1 MFDAAIV
8 LLYLVVTLSIGI
20 LNSAKVSNNTEYS
33 TGGSQYSAAVIFCT
47 LTASYTGGGFTIGL
61 AEKTFIFGILYIIAM
76 YGFSLKEILI
86 AKYIAP
92 RVGAFQKTC
101 ITAGDVMKTAYGK
114 VGKISTGFASIIVCG
129 GVIGA
134 QLAACGNIFE
144 SFLRIPSLYGTLI
157 TAGII
162 IIYVTLGGVKS
173 VVKVNIF
180 HFTMII
186 ITITL
191 LSVMGLS
198 KVGGID
204 GLKALTPNH
213 YFSAVGA
220 TNYLTLFLLFM
231 SFFLGETLVPPYMQ
245 RLLIGKNSAET
256 SRGTLYS
263 GIISIFIFTLV
274 GIIGIIAY
282 TINPTIQ
289 PHFAFSTA
297 VSELLPV
304 GFKGLGIA
312 AMLAIIMSSADSFLH
327 STSLA
332 VRLDILDPLGFSP
345 GNNAKKEL
353 MFLRSI
359 SVVVGVVAT
368 IFALTTESVIDIL
381 LYSYQFWTPFILVP
395 LVAAIYK
402 IRTSSTV
409 FVLSSA
415 IGITTVLLWNIT
427 STYVSPVKGSL
438 EGVILGT
445 AANLI
450 AFILL
455 RFTKLNSKRLDTL
468 QPEISNS
475 KLA

>member
-8 LLYLVVTLSIGI
+8 VLYLFVTLSIGI
-20 LNSAKVSNNTEYS
+20 LNSAKVSNNREYS

-92 RVGAFQKTC
+92 RVGHFQNTC
-101 ITAGDVMKTAYGK
+101 VTAGDIMKTAYGR

-144 SFLRIPSLYGTLI
+144 SFLHIPSLYGTLI

-180 HFTMII
+180 HFTMIVT
-186 ITITL
+186 TITL
-191 LSVMGLS
+191 LSIFGLN
-198 KVGGID
+198 KVGGIQ
-204 GLKALTPNH
+204 GLKTLTPDH
-213 YFSAVGA
+213 YFSAVGT
-220 TNYLTLFLLFM
+220 TNYLTLFLLFL

-245 RLLIGKNSAET
+245 RLLIGKNSRET
-256 SRGTLYS
+256 TRGTFYS

-289 PHFAFSTA
+289 PQFAFSTA

-304 GFKGLGIA
+304 GLKGIGIA

-332 VRLDILDPLGFSP
+332 VRLDILEPLGFKAS
-345 GNNAKKEL
+345 GNTQIEL
-353 MFLRSI
+353 RFLRSI
-359 SVVVGVVAT
+359 SFVVGVIAT
-368 IFALTTESVIDIL
+368 IFALTTDSVLDIL

-402 IRTSSTV
+402 VKTSSTV
-409 FVLSSA
+409 FILSSA
-415 IGITTVLLWNIT
+415 AGIATVLLWNMM

-445 AANLI
+445 TANLI
-450 AFILL
+450 AFTLL
-455 RFTKLNSKRLDTL
+455 RLVPSLRLNGTKSDEVKPINY
-468 QPEISNS
+468 
-475 KLA
+475 